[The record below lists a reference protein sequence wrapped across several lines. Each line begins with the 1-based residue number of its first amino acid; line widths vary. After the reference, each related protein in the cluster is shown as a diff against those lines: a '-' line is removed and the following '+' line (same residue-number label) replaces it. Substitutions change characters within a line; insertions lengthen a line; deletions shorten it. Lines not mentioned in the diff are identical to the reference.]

1 MAEIKDLLRER
12 LQELSKEELIDIIAD
27 IASVYVKSSILSR
40 MSGANCVQ
48 QCVNNV
54 QTNVQEAING
64 MYAKIDVRLCEKT
77 K

>member
-1 MAEIKDLLRER
+1 MAEIKGLLRER

-27 IASVYVKSSILSR
+27 ISSVYVRASVLSK
-40 MSGANCVQ
+40 MSGASCIQ

-64 MYAKIDVRLCEKT
+64 MSAKIDVRLCEKN
-77 K
+77 

>member
-27 IASVYVKSSILSR
+27 ISSVYVRASVFSR
-40 MSGANCVQ
+40 MSSANCIQ

-64 MYAKIDVRLCEKT
+64 MYAKIDVSLCEKN
-77 K
+77 

>member
-12 LQELSKEELIDIIAD
+12 LQELSKEDLIDILAD
-27 IASVYVKSSILSR
+27 ISSVYVRASVLST
-40 MSGANCVQ
+40 MSGANCIQ

-64 MYAKIDVRLCEKT
+64 MYAKIGVRLCDKN
-77 K
+77 

>member
-1 MAEIKDLLRER
+1 MAEIKGLLRER

-27 IASVYVKSSILSR
+27 ISSMYVQASVLSR

-54 QTNVQEAING
+54 QTNMQEAING
-64 MYAKIDVRLCEKT
+64 MYAKIDVSLCDKN
-77 K
+77 